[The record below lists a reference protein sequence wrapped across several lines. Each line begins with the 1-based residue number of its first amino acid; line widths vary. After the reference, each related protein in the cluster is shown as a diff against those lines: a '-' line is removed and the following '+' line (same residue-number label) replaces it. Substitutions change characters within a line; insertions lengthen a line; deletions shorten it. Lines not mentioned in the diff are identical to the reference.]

1 MFILTSRLN
10 LFNLT
15 TKNLYISSDMLL
27 GLFVKIRNNDSSDT
41 WIRWFCN
48 LVTNFILET
57 SLSMN
62 ETENEN
68 IIDYSKKTCIEYVN
82 LELLYLESY
91 HSRTLMVY
99 TASFHFVKLHNLL
112 ECLFL
117 VVSHQFHVGTT
128 SFALTWQA
136 ETPAIPISTLLDLY
150 LWVDVT
156 LLDSC
161 SQFNLSIPLLQL
173 I

>member
-48 LVTNFILET
+48 LVTNFILEN

-68 IIDYSKKTCIEYVN
+68 IIDNSKKNMHWVCKSWIAV
-82 LELLYLESY
+82 SW
-91 HSRTLMVY
+91 
-99 TASFHFVKLHNLL
+99 
-112 ECLFL
+112 
-117 VVSHQFHVGTT
+117 VVSFQNFDGVYCFLSFCKASQSSWVFVLSSFTSISCWYNFLRSDMTGRNPCYSNFNFTGSISVGWCDT
-128 SFALTWQA
+128 SWFMQ
-136 ETPAIPISTLLDLY
+136 PI
-150 LWVDVT
+150 
-156 LLDSC
+156 
-161 SQFNLSIPLLQL
+161 
-173 I
+173 

>member
-10 LFNLT
+10 LFNLI
-15 TKNLYISSDMLL
+15 TKNLYVCCLGFLSRFVTMIRVTL
-27 GLFVKIRNNDSSDT
+27 GLGDFATLLLILFLKIAF
-41 WIRWFCN
+41 RWMKQRMKT
-48 LVTNFILET
+48 LLTIL
-57 SLSMN
+57 
-62 ETENEN
+62 
-68 IIDYSKKTCIEYVN
+68 KKTCIEYVN

-128 SFALTWQA
+128 SFVLTWQA